1 MTYMMELAIITFGDS
16 MPLAVPARVQIS
28 DYTVEY
34 QKKDEVMKVGAPNLD
49 DAKTLFDYLWTKTG
63 RS

>member
-1 MTYMMELAIITFGDS
+1 MMDFPIISFGDAV
-16 MPLAVPARVQIS
+16 PLTVPARVQIS
-28 DYTVEY
+28 DYSVEY
-34 QKKDEVMKVGAPNLD
+34 QKKDEVLKVGAPNLD